1 MINGEFQRAL
11 EDFASYLV
19 AEKNVAPRT
28 LIAYLTDLKQFAVYV
43 QSTLGPGARPEEV
56 DRTLV
61 RRFLGWLNV
70 LQEKKSSLARKL
82 VALRVFYRYLLRE
95 GRVEINPVELV
106 RSPRQERR
114 LPKYLPYNEVV
125 KILESPPP
133 TPLGLRDRALWET
146 LYASGLRV
154 GELVS
159 LNLEDVDLTRGEI
172 RVKGKGQR
180 ERLAPL
186 GKIAIA
192 ALKDYLAQGR
202 PLLAARGNP
211 RERALFLNHRGGRLT
226 SRGVRERLDYYVR
239 RVTVTTGVSPHTL
252 RHCFATHML
261 ERGADLRVVQEL
273 LGHARLS
280 STQVYTHVTPEHLR
294 QVYQKAHPRAQKVKE
309 RGKTEIDALAGVE
322 L

>member
-1 MINGEFQRAL
+1 MLNQEFKKAL
-11 EDFASYLV
+11 EDFGSYLV
-19 AEKNVAPRT
+19 AEKNVAPAT

-43 QSTLGPGARPEEV
+43 QSTLGPEAGPEEV

-70 LQEKKSSLARKL
+70 LQEKKSTIARKL
-82 VALRVFYRYLLRE
+82 VALRAFYRYLLRE
-95 GRVEINPVELV
+95 GRVEINPVELI
-106 RSPRQERR
+106 RSPRQEKR
-114 LPKYLPYNEVV
+114 LPKYLPYNEII
-125 KILESPPP
+125 KILEAPPP

-172 RVKGKGQR
+172 RVRGKGQR

-186 GKIAIA
+186 GRIAIA
-192 ALKDYLAQGR
+192 ALKDYLVRGR
-202 PLLAARGNP
+202 PLLAAKGKSG
-211 RERALFLNHRGGRLT
+211 EKALFLNHRGGRLT
-226 SRGVRERLDYYVR
+226 SRGVRDRLDYYVKKMALAA
-239 RVTVTTGVSPHTL
+239 GVSPHTL

-273 LGHARLS
+273 LGHVRLS
-280 STQVYTHVTPEHLR
+280 TTQVYTHVTPEHLR
-294 QVYQKAHPRAQKVKE
+294 QVYQKAHPRAGCTRREAGE
-309 RGKTEIDALAGVE
+309 RRGDTLQE
-322 L
+322 

>member
-1 MINGEFQRAL
+1 MLNQEFKKAL
-11 EDFASYLV
+11 EDFGSYLA
-19 AEKNVAPRT
+19 AEKNVASAT

-43 QSTLGPGARPEEV
+43 QSTLGPEAGPEEV

-70 LQEKKSSLARKL
+70 LQEKKSTIARKL

-95 GRVEINPVELV
+95 GRVEINPVELI
-106 RSPRQERR
+106 RSPRQEKR
-114 LPKYLPYNEVV
+114 LPKYLPYNEII
-125 KILESPPP
+125 KILEAPPP

-154 GELVS
+154 GELVN
-159 LNLEDVDLTRGEI
+159 LNLEDVDLIRGEI
-172 RVKGKGQR
+172 RVRGKGQR

-186 GKIAIA
+186 GRVAIA
-192 ALKDYLAQGR
+192 ALKDYLVRGR
-202 PLLAARGNP
+202 PLLAARG
-211 RERALFLNHRGGRLT
+211 EAGEKALFLNYRGGRLT
-226 SRGVRERLDYYVR
+226 SRGVRDRLDYYVKKMALAA
-239 RVTVTTGVSPHTL
+239 GVSPHTL

-273 LGHARLS
+273 LGHVRLS

-294 QVYQKAHPRAQKVKE
+294 QVYQKAHPRAGFTRREAGE
-309 RGKTEIDALAGVE
+309 RRGDALE
-322 L
+322 E